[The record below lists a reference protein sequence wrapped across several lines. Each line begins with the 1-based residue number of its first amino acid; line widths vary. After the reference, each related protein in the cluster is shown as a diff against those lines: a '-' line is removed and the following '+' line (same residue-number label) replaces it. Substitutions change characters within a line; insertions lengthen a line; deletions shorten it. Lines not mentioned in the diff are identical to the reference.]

1 MPLFVWVIII
11 LGVGSIGGYL
21 LFKYFKSEWKPYIA
35 LTKQAINFI
44 KFLIKAFDKD
54 PNTLSVYE
62 IFIDVLERSFKV
74 VEEIINDQEVI
85 AGMTLE
91 GQISYIRA
99 KIETAV
105 NKYFEDNSIELTEDS
120 QNAINTVMN
129 IMDFFLKLLLPKLS
143 PEIKP

>member
-35 LTKQAINFI
+35 LTKQVINFI

-74 VEEIINDQEVI
+74 VEEIINDQKVI

-105 NKYFEDNSIELTEDS
+105 NKYFEDNNIKLTEDN

>member
-35 LTKQAINFI
+35 LTKQVINFI

-74 VEEIINDQEVI
+74 VEEIINDQKVI

-105 NKYFEDNSIELTEDS
+105 NKYFEDNNIKLTEDN

-143 PEIKP
+143 PEVKP

>member
-35 LTKQAINFI
+35 LTKQVINFI

-105 NKYFEDNSIELTEDS
+105 NKYFEDNSIELTEDN

>member
-21 LFKYFKSEWKPYIA
+21 LFKYFKSEWKPYIT

-105 NKYFEDNSIELTEDS
+105 NKYFEDNNIKLTEDN

>member
-11 LGVGSIGGYL
+11 LGVGSIGGYF
-21 LFKYFKSEWKPYIA
+21 LFKYFKSEWKPYVA
-35 LTKQAINFI
+35 LTKQVIGFI

-54 PNTLSVYE
+54 PNTLSNYE
-62 IFIDVLERSFKV
+62 IFIDILERSFKV

-99 KIETAV
+99 KIEAAI
-105 NKYFEDNSIELTEDS
+105 NKYLEDNNIKLTEDN

-143 PEIKP
+143 PEVKP

>member
-35 LTKQAINFI
+35 LTKQVINFI

-54 PNTLSVYE
+54 PTTLSIYE

-105 NKYFEDNSIELTEDS
+105 NKYFEDNSIELTEDN